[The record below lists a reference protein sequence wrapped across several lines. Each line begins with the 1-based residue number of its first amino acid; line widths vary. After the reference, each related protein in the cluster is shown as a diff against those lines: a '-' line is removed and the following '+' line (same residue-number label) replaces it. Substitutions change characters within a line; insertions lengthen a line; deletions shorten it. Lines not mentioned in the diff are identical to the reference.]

1 MKSGYYKEYSRS
13 NEDDFDEQLSRQS
26 VGMDSQAYRNRM
38 GQQSHYVNISL

>member
-13 NEDDFDEQLSRQS
+13 TEDNFDEQSSRQLI
-26 VGMDSQAYRNRM
+26 GMDSQAYRNRM